1 MARKKA
7 DLLQGTLN
15 LLILKILRA
24 EPLHGWG
31 VAKRIRQVSDEV
43 LEVNQ
48 GSLYPALYRMHRR
61 GLVHSSWK
69 VSGDGQRVKVY
80 QLTAAGKKALAE
92 EEDNWHRFSLAVEQI
107 LGKA

>member
-15 LLILKILRA
+15 LLILRILRA

-48 GSLYPALYRMHRR
+48 GSL
-61 GLVHSSWK
+61 
-69 VSGDGQRVKVY
+69 
-80 QLTAAGKKALAE
+80 
-92 EEDNWHRFSLAVEQI
+92 
-107 LGKA
+107 

>member
-15 LLILKILRA
+15 LLILRVLRA
-24 EPLHGWG
+24 GPLHGWG

-48 GSLYPALYRMHRR
+48 GSLYPALYRMQRR
-61 GLVHSSWK
+61 GLICSSWK

-80 QLTAAGKKALAE
+80 QLTGAGEKALAE
-92 EEDNWHRFSLAVEQI
+92 GEQTWRRFSLAVEQI
-107 LGKA
+107 LGNA